1 MNCGLSPV
9 GRLSIRKL
17 YVSDIPHMNVLH
29 VMPDF
34 PFPANNGAR
43 ADVWSR
49 IVAMKALGYSIDA
62 LVMAQ
67 KLRPSQSDITQVRR
81 AVDSL
86 HFVER
91 RPLRNCLA
99 TRLPTYI
106 SRNARLS
113 EYPLARE
120 YDVTIMEAE
129 DTIAITDNPS
139 LRTGLT
145 VLRVHNDEITYLREF
160 LNAEEN
166 FARRQF
172 LRLELMRLKPFVPL
186 AHERVD
192 QLWFISEREWQRFVA
207 THPTARR
214 KAAWLP
220 PSIEIRNTPTHKA
233 PNNKRVLF
241 VGNLYTS
248 LNRDALRWY
257 LQHIHPVLVG
267 DPDYEFVVAGS
278 TQRRNAAKV
287 FADELRR
294 QSRCTVHVDIEDT
307 TSLYNNCAV
316 FVNPMRAGAG
326 VKVKSI
332 HAIERCIPV
341 VSTSVGNEGTGFHNA
356 EHVKI
361 ADSAEEFIVAVSELL
376 NDRRLRVAQAERAY
390 HRLIA
395 RYDAVENISR
405 LMDCMVACSA

>member
-1 MNCGLSPV
+1 
-9 GRLSIRKL
+9 
-17 YVSDIPHMNVLH
+17 MNVLH

-34 PFPANNGAR
+34 PFPTDNGAR

-49 IVAMKALGYSIDA
+49 MVAMKALGYSIDA

-67 KLRPSQSDITQVRR
+67 KVRPSPSDITQVRGV
-81 AVDSL
+81 VDSL

-106 SRNARLS
+106 SRNATLS
-113 EYPLARE
+113 EHPLARE

-160 LNAEEN
+160 LKAEEN
-166 FARRQF
+166 FAKRQF
-172 LRLELMRLKPFVPL
+172 LRLELTRLKPLVQL

-192 QLWFISEREWQRFVA
+192 QLWFISESEWQRFVA
-207 THPTARR
+207 THPSSRR

-220 PSIEIRNTPTHKA
+220 PSIEIRKTPSRTA
-233 PNNKRVLF
+233 PENKRVLF

-257 LQHIHPVLVG
+257 LQHVHPVLVG

-278 TQRRNAAKV
+278 TQRRNAATK
-287 FADELRR
+287 FAEELRR
-294 QSRCTVHVDIEDT
+294 QPRCTVHADIEDP
-307 TSLYNNCAV
+307 TSLYDNCAV

-326 VKVKSI
+326 VKMKSI

-341 VSTSVGNEGTGFHNA
+341 VSTSIGNEGTGFHNA
-356 EHVKI
+356 EHVKVG
-361 ADSAEEFIVAVSELL
+361 DTAEQFIVAVTELL
-376 NDRRLRVAQAERAY
+376 NNRRLRAAQAERAY

-395 RYDAVENISR
+395 RYDAVANISR
-405 LMDCMVACSA
+405 LMDCMVACSG